1 MLYIAIN
8 VLFNAIIL
16 GVTFAFGGVILGWHI
31 PDYWYWIAGYLVSGG
46 LTLIGYTQFATDIVG
61 LFMSGR
67 KMIGRERDK
76 LAPLFREV
84 IEKVNKEYGTNYRY
98 EDFNIK
104 VSDDKLVNAFALG
117 YRNIT
122 ISRACFE
129 AFTDGQLKAVL
140 AHEMGHLFYRDSV
153 RSIALIFS
161 SFATRIVMWLYAIIV
176 VVQAFFAKIASGM
189 GGHGVLAAIVSFVPL
204 LIFLPVVVFN
214 WLGGKVFMLLNMAL
228 SRKAEYRADMFA
240 ASLGFKADMIQ
251 ALEVI
256 DGVTVT
262 DNSFLAKM
270 MATHPAP
277 MQRIGALEDGEI
289 QLKRLGGL
297 AIAKPFADNTTITV
311 TANSE
316 IIRLASVLGVVGVV
330 WCGFTAYDYYTHP
343 KVVKQV
349 NSVSSGVGEKA
360 KRGSLRYAVKNNELI

>member
-16 GVTFAFGGVILGWHI
+16 GITFAFGGVLLGWHI
-31 PDYWYWIAGYLVSGG
+31 PDYWYWIAGYVVSGG

-98 EDFNIK
+98 EDLNIK

-117 YRNIT
+117 YRNIR

-161 SFATRIVMWLYAIIV
+161 SFATRIVMWLYAVIV
-176 VVQAFFAKIASGM
+176 VVQAFFAKIAAGF
-189 GGHGVLAAIVSFVPL
+189 GEHGAMAAIVSFVPL

-214 WLGGKVFMLLNMAL
+214 WLGGKVFMLLNMVL

-256 DGVTVT
+256 DGVTVI

-277 MQRIGALEDGEI
+277 MQRIGALEDGEL

-311 TANSE
+311 AANSE

-343 KVVKQV
+343 KAVKQV
-349 NSVSSGVGEKA
+349 NSVSSVVGEKA
-360 KRGSLRYAVKNNELI
+360 QNAKSHFKGLKSIN